1 LQSYW
6 LEGVDLGGCVYAL
19 PKTRRKLTPLQ
30 DGGVQSLPKCPYV
43 DSPGL
48 NAQVKKTHDRSH
60 M

>member
-1 LQSYW
+1 
-6 LEGVDLGGCVYAL
+6 
-19 PKTRRKLTPLQ
+19 LQ

-60 M
+60 KVNPSP